1 MTKPYVQMD
10 TDAISKLWLPNLF
23 ALFVQK
29 VEKPELII
37 PAAGVHL
44 YQDKT
49 IFRTSLY
56 LITVKCNMVY
66 FNYPM
71 DRQTCRVKIQSYIYS
86 VETLLLEWHTKG
98 ITHEDIVMSSFYL
111 EEIRMLPPV
120 TIHILID
127 SYAEL
132 NFEMRFKRKLRFSI
146 LAVYVPSLL
155 VVMVSWLSLWLLVAV
170 MDELLVAV
178 MDELLV
184 AVMDEL
190 VVAVMD
196 ELLVAVMDE
205 LLVAVMD

>member
-1 MTKPYVQMD
+1 
-10 TDAISKLWLPNLF
+10 
-23 ALFVQK
+23 
-29 VEKPELII
+29 
-37 PAAGVHL
+37 
-44 YQDKT
+44 
-49 IFRTSLY
+49 
-56 LITVKCNMVY
+56 MVY